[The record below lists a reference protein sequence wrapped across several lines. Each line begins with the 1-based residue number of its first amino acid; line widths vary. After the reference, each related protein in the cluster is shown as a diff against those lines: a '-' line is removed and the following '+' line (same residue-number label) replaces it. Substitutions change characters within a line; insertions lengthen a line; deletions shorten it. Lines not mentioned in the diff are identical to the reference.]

1 MKRSK
6 LLSAIVALAMTL
18 SLWPGG
24 GITAYAAEVV
34 PAAGS
39 LTISKAVAGTGAPDA
54 TTEFEFLVS
63 KGGAAASGQYS
74 VDGGDLQAIPDDGKI
89 SLKAGQTAKL
99 SGLDPGDYTV
109 TETAPSQEGY
119 KSTSFSVNG
128 GAGQQGLTAPVTV
141 TASSSSVDGGWY
153 EEDGHAAPDA
163 DGYFTY
169 TITSDQIDKSGNVTV
184 DCDPVA
190 ESMEAKMRDNM
201 NWGSRSFKIR
211 FVNES
216 GVAIQYADY
225 SFDTV
230 NWIDTGDVYSPSGA
244 PSMSNTY
251 GFGWGEAW
259 QRISSWMVGGVSSA
273 GSIAGTTGFD
283 GNPIRLAIAPLRCI
297 NPAVISFFNSNPGVG
312 TLTGNTTTNSAQT
325 VTFLQMNALP
335 ELIKGAFTFKNW
347 QGVEISLPADANRT
361 YADFICAFYGVNSLD
376 DLTVAQKYNVLGTG
390 SKGSPSMPFDGQ
402 SAIATYY
409 SNGGGVVSNWCMP
422 YSGLNDGSLDY
433 FRTWGFS
440 NSVVAEGEQLKSG
453 SQAFSADDA
462 ATYAYQNDYFLLEN
476 DPEVLKMGY
485 DYLYSRCIRFSLNAD
500 DRPVP
505 ESVDNSATSDA
516 SVAGIKEYMDKT
528 AEASANVYTAMRG
541 GDKIASGDTLSL
553 DRVRGYI
560 ETPNAWNQFRHFDF
574 GFNVTFK
581 ADAPEPPAS
590 VAFTNTYEKVNA
602 PMTPGSTATPA
613 APSGIKPT
621 GLPQT
626 GDTAS
631 SAPILLAVAGAVA
644 IAVTVFELDKKR

>member
-1 MKRSK
+1 M
-6 LLSAIVALAMTL
+6 A
-18 SLWPGG
+18 GG
-24 GITAYAAEVV
+24 GIAAHAAEAV
-34 PAAGS
+34 PATGC
-39 LTISKAVAGTGAPDA
+39 LTISKTVAGTGTPDA

-63 KGGAAASGQYS
+63 KGGAAVSGQYS

-99 SGLDPGDYTV
+99 SGLEPGDYTV
-109 TETAPSQEGY
+109 AETTPSQEGY
-119 KSTSFSVNG
+119 KATSFSVNG
-128 GAGQQGLTAPVTV
+128 GTEQQGLTASVTV

-153 EEDGHAAPDA
+153 EEDGHAVPDA

-169 TITSDQIDKSGNVTV
+169 TITSDQIDPDGNVTV
-184 DCDPVA
+184 DCDSVA
-190 ESMEAKMRDNM
+190 EYMEAKMRDGM
-201 NWGSRSFKIR
+201 NWGPNNFKIR

-230 NWIDTGDVYSPSGA
+230 NWIDGGDVYSPSGA

-297 NPAVISFFNSNPGVG
+297 NPAVVSFFQSNPGNG
-312 TLTGNTTTNSAQT
+312 TLTGNGSTNSAQRIT
-325 VTFLQMNALP
+325 LLQMNAFP
-335 ELIKGAFTFKNW
+335 ELIKGAFTFKNS
-347 QGVEISLPADANRT
+347 QGDEISLPADPNRT

-376 DLTVAQKYNVLGTG
+376 GLTVAQKYNVLGTG

-402 SAIATYY
+402 SAITTYY
-409 SNGGGVVSNWCMP
+409 SNGGGVVSNWCIP
-422 YSGLNDGSLDY
+422 YSALNDGSLDY
-433 FRTWGFS
+433 FKTWGFS
-440 NSVVAEGEQLKSG
+440 NSAVAEGEQLKSG
-453 SQAFSADDA
+453 GQAFSADDA

-485 DYLYSRCIRFSLNAD
+485 DYLYSRCIRFSLDVD
-500 DRPVP
+500 DRSVP
-505 ESVDNSATSDA
+505 ESIDNSATSDA
-516 SVAGIKEYMDKT
+516 SVAGIKEYMDK
-528 AEASANVYTAMRG
+528 ADEASANVYTAMK
-541 GDKIASGDTLSL
+541 GDEKIANGDTLSL
-553 DRVRGYI
+553 DRVCGYI
-560 ETPNAWNQFRHFDF
+560 ETPNAWNQYRSFDF

-602 PMTPGSTATPA
+602 PSTPEGSSTPN
-613 APSGIKPT
+613 APSGTKPA

-631 SAPILLAVAGAVA
+631 SAPALLAAAGAAA
-644 IAVTVFELDKKR
+644 IAAAIFELKKNRK